1 MILSVFVFGYTIRV
15 STIPTLQYVSVLF
28 LLGMCILLKKY
39 FRNILYKSA
48 SDPNY
53 EKILEMAARM
63 GVSWSAIRIRLQQ
76 MQVIKGKPIH
86 CHPLDIIRFG
96 E

>member
-1 MILSVFVFGYTIRV
+1 MQL
-15 STIPTLQYVSVLF
+15 
-28 LLGMCILLKKY
+28 
-39 FRNILYKSA
+39 NIY
-48 SDPNY
+48 
-53 EKILEMAARM
+53 LEMAARM